1 MRLGVQALAI
11 VALIVL
17 IPTGARAQAVIAGV
31 VRDTSGAVL
40 PGVTVEASSPALI
53 EKVRTTVSDS
63 GGQYRIED
71 LRPGLYKVSF
81 TLLGFSTLEREGVEL
96 TGSFTAAINADL
108 RVGTVQETVTVT
120 AESPIVDVQS
130 AKRQT
135 VIGNDVLK
143 AIPTVRS
150 YNALVVVVPG
160 VVTNTNDVAT
170 GTATTQFPIHGGRN
184 NEGRM
189 TIDGLNV
196 GNPPGGNQPPGFS
209 VDVGNSEEISFTTS
223 GGLGEFETAGVVIPM
238 VLPSHFRH
246 THCSSQNA
254 PILLR

>member
-63 GGQYRIED
+63 GGQYPIE
-71 LRPGLYKVSF
+71 
-81 TLLGFSTLEREGVEL
+81 
-96 TGSFTAAINADL
+96 
-108 RVGTVQETVTVT
+108 
-120 AESPIVDVQS
+120 DVQS

-170 GTATTQFPIHGGRN
+170 GTATTQ
-184 NEGRM
+184 
-189 TIDGLNV
+189 
-196 GNPPGGNQPPGFS
+196 
-209 VDVGNSEEISFTTS
+209 
-223 GGLGEFETAGVVIPM
+223 
-238 VLPSHFRH
+238 
-246 THCSSQNA
+246 
-254 PILLR
+254 